1 MIDPSEEF
9 ARHVTRRTFLG
20 GAAGTLGTA
29 ALSERSRIDALAA
42 SAATSAAASTP
53 PAQAELTSKAPN
65 VSAPIFLLLFF
76 IADPLI

>member
-1 MIDPSEEF
+1 M
-9 ARHVTRRTFLG
+9 G
-20 GAAGTLGTA
+20 
-29 ALSERSRIDALAA
+29 ALAA
-42 SAATSAAASTP
+42 SAASTP